1 MAYFFP
7 SYYKYSGNNQ
17 TRILEAVICVVTCSY
32 KKGLNIQ
39 EKESIH
45 FKEIWKLWCNKNSWG
60 WAGSLLGVNEIRS
73 IINQIL
79 LYLYWSENTQP
90 WVPNAAP
97 EASGIQASRKF
108 KGWFSSVFLLSVML
122 SNRRQH
128 ATHVMTTKQCIFHRN
143 RWLVVSMCLN
153 ISQRRGRLN
162 NGCAGNHYGCL
173 VHISNQ
179 QWQRQYKNNLWTTV
193 LLGTTFQVIISSK
206 LFIGCFYLMYEVSKI
221 FSDIRLVI
229 VFWFM
234 Y

>member
-1 MAYFFP
+1 MKIHLSKRFE
-7 SYYKYSGNNQ
+7 GCD
-17 TRILEAVICVVTCSY
+17 AV
-32 KKGLNIQ
+32 
-39 EKESIH
+39 
-45 FKEIWKLWCNKNSWG
+45 KNW
-60 WAGSLLGVNEIRS
+60 WAWNGSPLRVNEVRS

-79 LYLYWSENTQP
+79 HVLCTDWRTPSP
-90 WVPNAAP
+90 WIPKVAT
-97 EASGIQASRKF
+97 EASGIQARSKL
-108 KGWFSSVFLLSVML
+108 KGWFSSFYYFFLLCVKL

-128 ATHVMTTKQCIFHRN
+128 ATHVMTTKQRIFHRN

-153 ISQRRGRLN
+153 ISQSKGRLS
-162 NGCAGNHYGCL
+162 NGSTGNDCGCL

-193 LLGTTFQVIISSK
+193 LLGTTFQAIISSK

-221 FSDIRLVI
+221 FFDIRLVI